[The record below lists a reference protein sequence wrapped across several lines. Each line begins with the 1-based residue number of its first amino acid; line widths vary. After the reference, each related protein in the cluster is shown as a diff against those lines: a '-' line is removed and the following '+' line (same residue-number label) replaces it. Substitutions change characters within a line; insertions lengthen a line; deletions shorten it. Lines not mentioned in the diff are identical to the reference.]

1 MSNSGQNSFS
11 SLTRL
16 LTSCLLVI
24 GLITIWFTAFEVDII
39 YQDPLPKRSYTVG
52 RNQKNYSNGLQTW
65 LVTTASP
72 NCTTLTLKCTPVQK
86 IVFLKTH
93 KTAST
98 TTASIFER
106 YGFYRGLKF
115 AVGRTHVLS
124 REKHFNRKNVL
135 KFPLMDGTF
144 DILCNHARYNRKEMD
159 VVVPNATYITILRK
173 PEDQLE
179 SAFGY
184 FEMYE
189 GMNIT
194 ADKNAFKT
202 FLNDPMKYYKDH
214 KYRLWQL
221 SRNGQLFDLVF
232 DHTNDDN
239 EADILAKIA
248 QIDHDFDIVMLT
260 EYYDESLILLKRLLC
275 WDFEDILYFPVG
287 IRSDSHRMAKDKDL
301 IDKSR
306 KWNHGDV
313 LLYEHFTKVFW
324 SKIEEYGPSFEKDLQ
339 KFRNL
344 NKAAFDACISLNQT
358 DKKDRRE
365 FRLVLKNKTDRCER
379 IFRADVGYTKLIKKT
394 MMKRFKKSN

>member
-1 MSNSGQNSFS
+1 MGYRGQLSSS
-11 SLTRL
+11 SLKRL
-16 LTSCLLVI
+16 LAASFLLVI
-24 GLITIWFTAFEVDII
+24 GLIAIWLIAFEEDII
-39 YQDPLPKRSYTVG
+39 YQNPPPKRSYTV
-52 RNQKNYSNGLQTW
+52 RNQATNSNGLQTR
-65 LVTTASP
+65 LVTPILECA
-72 NCTTLTLKCTPVQK
+72 PVQR
-86 IVFLKTH
+86 IVFLKTY

-106 YGFYRGLKF
+106 YGYYRGMKF
-115 AVGRTHVLS
+115 AVGITHVLS
-124 REKHFNRKNVL
+124 REKHFHRTNVL

-144 DILCNHARYNRKEMD
+144 DILCNHARYHRKEMD

-184 FEMYE
+184 FEMYK

-202 FLNDPMKYYKDH
+202 FMKDPMRFYKDH
-214 KYRLWQL
+214 KYNFWII
-221 SRNGQLFDLVF
+221 SRNGQLFALGF
-232 DHTNDDN
+232 DHTNDEN
-239 EADILAKIA
+239 ETEILAKIA
-248 QIDHDFDIVMLT
+248 QIDHDFHLVMLA

-275 WDFEDILYFPVG
+275 WNFEDILYFPVG
-287 IRSDSHRMAKDKDL
+287 IRSDSHRMAKDKSL
-301 IDKSR
+301 IDKAR

-324 SKIEEYGPSFEKDLQ
+324 SKVVEYGPSFKKDLQ

-344 NKAAFDACISLNQT
+344 NKAAFDACISLNHI
-358 DKKDRRE
+358 DKKDGRE

-379 IFRADVGYTKLIKKT
+379 IFRDDVGYTKLIKKS
-394 MMKRFKKSN
+394 MMERFK